1 MFKKTVKGDLKFPS
15 HMSEECADLIGKL
28 LQLDPANRIGMQR
41 RGVLDIKKH
50 AWFEGF
56 DWAAFEARTMPAPYV
71 PVVRPFPTRFFW
83 YPGAWPAYFGAGA
96 RPPWGWTGHRRLDR
110 LAGAPL

>member
-1 MFKKTVKGDLKFPS
+1 MKMFKKTVKGDLKFPS

-41 RGVLDIKKH
+41 RGALDIKKH
-50 AWFEGF
+50 VWFEGF

-71 PVVRPFPTRFFW
+71 PVVR
-83 YPGAWPAYFGAGA
+83 A
-96 RPPWGWTGHRRLDR
+96 PPPVLCRESWHNQ
-110 LAGAPL
+110 A